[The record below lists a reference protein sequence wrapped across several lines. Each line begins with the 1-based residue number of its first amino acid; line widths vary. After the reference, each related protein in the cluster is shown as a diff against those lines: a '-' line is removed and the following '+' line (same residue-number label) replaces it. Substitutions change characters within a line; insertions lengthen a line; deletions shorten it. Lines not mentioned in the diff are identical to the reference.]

1 MNVIDKKLTY
11 NRSFRA
17 RGKKQVHNLI
27 SFVVLHFVYMEK
39 SNVERYYFL
48 RIGCDFALSFCFG
61 SCVPFIHVYWISP
74 TFWISDAFMPLIY
87 EVSNNPNV
95 TTRHHVIQARIY
107 ESQTSLH
114 SIKMDVSKILL
125 GHFFLHHIRRSEDE
139 SWYELYLAYITEGE
153 NSLTVYYWC
162 SWRLFW
168 GGFNHCESSSKDGAC
183 ILMKIRILAEKARK
197 PSLPLI

>member
-11 NRSFRA
+11 NRSFA
-17 RGKKQVHNLI
+17 QRGKSKLTISSPSWLYYI
-27 SFVVLHFVYMEK
+27 SFTWKK

-48 RIGCDFALSFCFG
+48 RIGCDFVLSFCFG

-107 ESQTSLH
+107 ETQTSLH

-139 SWYELYLAYITEGE
+139 SWYELYLAYITEGWKFTK
-153 NSLTVYYWC
+153 NTFSMFLKTFLGW
-162 SWRLFW
+162 F
-168 GGFNHCESSSKDGAC
+168 
-183 ILMKIRILAEKARK
+183 
-197 PSLPLI
+197 

>member
-1 MNVIDKKLTY
+1 MDISVSLNLFFLRWKNDGQVRAFFVMNVIDKKLTY
-11 NRSFRA
+11 NRSFA
-17 RGKKQVHNLI
+17 QRGKKQVHNLI

-125 GHFFLHHIRRSEDE
+125 GHFF
-139 SWYELYLAYITEGE
+139 YITSGDQ
-153 NSLTVYYWC
+153 
-162 SWRLFW
+162 R
-168 GGFNHCESSSKDGAC
+168 
-183 ILMKIRILAEKARK
+183 MKVDTSFI
-197 PSLPLI
+197 